1 MKLLETKEGVVNFFL
16 YNGEEIF
23 VDNEKIVI
31 EGKEFPVG
39 IDPYYGSN
47 AKYGCEGD
55 VLYEYIHDENDV
67 RIFFRFDGNS
77 FVEENFQYENKE
89 YFNAQHFCSTD
100 DSVDGVVKVAFVE
113 NGTEHLFEFDSEDD
127 YCGLHYSV
135 SNDVLVLAALFDDG
149 LLFYTKTGER
159 LWKYTVKEGTEL
171 SYQGKGVTV
180 VDDIVVIP
188 CTENGHPVSVE
199 GYRLLTGEKLWE
211 VKDMDYC
218 SYAYVMG
225 PDKMLY
231 ALQSYY
237 CKDHRVEL
245 RLWQLNPFT
254 GEVDMKVI
262 KEGEYWGNVRI
273 LNTTIHGNKLFYVN
287 QNKKVGRS
295 LGVVDLDTKEVIE
308 DFALEAKG
316 YHVDAPIVSDEKVY
330 VLIYHDGVAQNE
342 LRIYK
347 NEY

>member
-1 MKLLETKEGVVNFFL
+1 MKLIETKRDIKNFFL
-16 YNGEEIF
+16 YNGEEVYAYKDKAVIGDKTLPVNENERVEYENGVLF
-23 VDNEKIVI
+23 KTIKDKDDNL
-31 EGKEFPVG
+31 
-39 IDPYYGSN
+39 
-47 AKYGCEGD
+47 KYT
-55 VLYEYIHDENDV
+55 LS
-67 RIFFRFDGNS
+67 RFNGNS
-77 FVEENFQYENKE
+77 FVLENFRYENKDYLSPE
-89 YFNAQHFCSTD
+89 HFCSTE

-127 YCGLHYSV
+127 YYGLHYSV

-149 LLFYTKTGER
+149 LIFCTKTGER
-159 LWKYTVKEGTEL
+159 LWEYTAKEGWEL
-171 SYQGKGVTV
+171 GYRGKGVTI

-188 CTENGHPVSVE
+188 CTEKGQPASVE

-211 VKDMDYC
+211 VNDMDYC

-262 KEGEYWGNVRI
+262 KEGEYWGRVRI

-287 QNKKVGRS
+287 QNKEVGCS
-295 LGVVDLDTKEVIE
+295 LGVVDLDTKEVIK
-308 DFALEAKG
+308 DFALAATG

-330 VLIYHDGVAQNE
+330 VLIYHDGIAQNE
-342 LRIYK
+342 LRIYE

>member
-1 MKLLETKEGVVNFFL
+1 MKLLETKEGIKAFYL
-16 YNGEEIF
+16 YNDEEVYVYEDKVVIKDKTLPIKEKGF
-23 VDNEKIVI
+23 VECKNGVLFKTIKDKDD
-31 EGKEFPVG
+31 KL
-39 IDPYYGSN
+39 
-47 AKYGCEGD
+47 KYT
-55 VLYEYIHDENDV
+55 LS
-67 RIFFRFDGNS
+67 RFDGES
-77 FVEENFQYENKE
+77 FVLENFRYDSKHFLNPHQ
-89 YFNAQHFCSTD
+89 FCSTEKTK
-100 DSVDGVVKVAFVE
+100 DGVAKVAFMD
-113 NGTEHLFEFDSEDD
+113 NGTEHLFEFESKIKYYVLGFDAKNEV
-127 YCGLHYSV
+127 LILYSTYR
-135 SNDVLVLAALFDDG
+135 G

-159 LWKYTVKEGTEL
+159 LWEYTVKEGTEL

-188 CTENGHPVSVE
+188 CTENGHSVSVE

-262 KEGEYWGNVRI
+262 KEGEYWGDVRI

-287 QNKKVGRS
+287 QNKEVGRS

-330 VLIYHDGVAQNE
+330 VLIHHDDVAQNE

>member
-1 MKLLETKEGVVNFFL
+1 MKLLETKEGIKEFYL
-16 YNGEEIF
+16 YNDEEVCIYEDKVVIGDKTLPVNENECVEYKNGVLF
-23 VDNEKIVI
+23 KTIKDKDDNL
-31 EGKEFPVG
+31 
-39 IDPYYGSN
+39 
-47 AKYGCEGD
+47 KYT
-55 VLYEYIHDENDV
+55 LS
-67 RIFFRFDGNS
+67 RFDGES
-77 FVEENFQYENKE
+77 FVLENFRYDSKHFLNPHQ
-89 YFNAQHFCSTD
+89 FCSTEKTK
-100 DSVDGVVKVAFVE
+100 DGVAKVAFMD
-113 NGTEHLFEFDSEDD
+113 NGTEYLFEFESKIKYYVLGFDAKNEV
-127 YCGLHYSV
+127 LILYSTYR
-135 SNDVLVLAALFDDG
+135 G

-159 LWKYTVKEGTEL
+159 LWEYTVKEGTEL

-262 KEGEYWGNVRI
+262 KEGEYWGDVRI

-287 QNKKVGRS
+287 QNKEVGRS
-295 LGVVDLDTKEVIE
+295 LGVVDLDTKEAIE

-342 LRIYK
+342 LRIYE

>member
-1 MKLLETKEGVVNFFL
+1 MKLLETKEGIKAFYL
-16 YNGEEIF
+16 YNDEEVF
-23 VDNEKIVI
+23 VYEDKVVIGDKTLPVNENECV
-31 EGKEFPVG
+31 E
-39 IDPYYGSN
+39 
-47 AKYGCEGD
+47 CENG
-55 VLYEYIHDENDV
+55 VLYKTIRDKDDKLKYTLSG
-67 RIFFRFDGNS
+67 FDGES
-77 FVEENFQYENKE
+77 FVLENFRYDSKRFLNPHQ
-89 YFNAQHFCSTD
+89 FCSTEKTK
-100 DSVDGVVKVAFVE
+100 DGVAKVAFMD
-113 NGTEHLFEFDSEDD
+113 NGTEHLFEFESKIKYYVLGFDAKNEV
-127 YCGLHYSV
+127 LILYSTYR
-135 SNDVLVLAALFDDG
+135 G

-262 KEGEYWGNVRI
+262 KEGEYWGDVRI

>member
-1 MKLLETKEGVVNFFL
+1 MKLLETKEGIKAFYL
-16 YNGEEIF
+16 YNDEEVYVYEDKAVIGDKTLP
-23 VDNEKIVI
+23 VNENEYVECENGVLFKTI
-31 EGKEFPVG
+31 KDKDDKF
-39 IDPYYGSN
+39 
-47 AKYGCEGD
+47 KYT
-55 VLYEYIHDENDV
+55 LS
-67 RIFFRFDGNS
+67 RFDGNE
-77 FVEENFQYENKE
+77 FVLENFRYDRKKYLNPQ
-89 YFNAQHFCSTD
+89 QFCSTEKTK
-100 DSVDGVVKVAFVE
+100 DGVVKVAFMD
-113 NGTEHLFEFDSEDD
+113 NGTEHLFEFESKMKYYVLDFDTKNEILILISLREDS
-127 YCGLHYSV
+127 
-135 SNDVLVLAALFDDG
+135 LF
-149 LLFYTKTGER
+149 FYTKTGER
-159 LWKYTVKEGTEL
+159 LWEYTAKEGWEL
-171 SYQGKGVTV
+171 GYRGKGVTI

-188 CTENGHPVSVE
+188 CTEKGQPASVE

-211 VKDMDYC
+211 VNDMDYC

-245 RLWQLNPFT
+245 RLRQLNPFT

-262 KEGEYWGNVRI
+262 KEGEYWGDVRI

-287 QNKKVGRS
+287 QNKEVGRS

-342 LRIYK
+342 LRIYE
-347 NEY
+347 NEYK